1 VADDQPGADPGGR
14 HGPVDD
20 RDGRRGA
27 RRSASPH
34 TAPGQ
39 IDVWSTVLEFLSGR
53 TSRLTVSAVALTAVV
68 GGTVAYANSDK
79 QITLTVD
86 GQSRTVE
93 ADADTVQALLASENI
108 AVNARDI
115 VAPAPGTELQ
125 DGQEV
130 VVRLARPLT
139 VSVDGK
145 ETTYWTTER
154 TVSGALTALGIRA
167 DGARLSASRSLPL
180 GRQGLDLAIV
190 TPKNVTLKAD
200 GKARSLTT
208 TAGTVADLLGERKLT
223 VRSADVLSVSRGA
236 RVTDG
241 LVVALTRVDR
251 KRAAENEAVGF
262 TTRTTTT
269 DSLYKGE
276 RKVVT
281 EGRAGLRR
289 AVYRLTYVDG
299 SLFNRRLATATVT
312 RAPVAE
318 VVQVGTKPR
327 PVTPK
332 TSRTKVRSGGGGS
345 VAGVDGLNWAALAR
359 CESSGNPRAVN
370 PNGHYG
376 LYQFSLSTWR
386 SVGGS
391 GNPIDASS
399 AEQTYRAKLLYKKAG
414 AGQWSC
420 GRHLFD

>member
-1 VADDQPGADPGGR
+1 
-14 HGPVDD
+14 
-20 RDGRRGA
+20 
-27 RRSASPH
+27 
-34 TAPGQ
+34 
-39 IDVWSTVLEFLSGR
+39 VLEFLSGR

-93 ADADTVQALLASENI
+93 ADADTVQALLAGEGI

-190 TPKNVTLKAD
+190 TPKSVMVKAD
-200 GKARSLTT
+200 GKASAVTT
-208 TAGTVADLLGERKLT
+208 TAGTVADLLGERALT
-223 VRSADVLSVSRGA
+223 LRSSDKLSVSRGA

-241 LVVALTRVDR
+241 LVVAITRVDR
-251 KRAAENEAVGF
+251 KKATAEEKVGF
-262 TTRTTTT
+262 STLTQTTS
-269 DSLYKGE
+269 SLYKGQ

-281 EGRAGLRR
+281 EGRTGLRR
-289 AVYRLTYVDG
+289 AVYDLTYVDG
-299 SLFNRRLATATVT
+299 KLSKRRLATATVT
-312 RAPVAE
+312 RAPVAR
-318 VVQVGTKPR
+318 VVQVGTKARPAAPR
-327 PVTPK
+327 AA
-332 TSRTKVRSGGGGS
+332 RSGGGGS
-345 VAGVDGLNWAALAR
+345 VAGVDGLNWASLAR
-359 CESSGNPRAVN
+359 CESGGNPRAVN

-391 GNPIDASS
+391 GNPINASS

>member
-1 VADDQPGADPGGR
+1 M
-14 HGPVDD
+14 
-20 RDGRRGA
+20 
-27 RRSASPH
+27 
-34 TAPGQ
+34 
-39 IDVWSTVLEFLSGR
+39 LEFLSGR
-53 TSRLTVSAVALTAVV
+53 TSRLTASAVALTAVV
-68 GGTVAYANSDK
+68 GGTVAYANNDK

-93 ADADTVQALLASENI
+93 ADADTVQALLAGENI
-108 AVNARDI
+108 AVTARDI

-139 VSVDGK
+139 ISVDGK
-145 ETTYWTTER
+145 QTTYWTTER

-167 DGARLSASRSLPL
+167 DGARLSASRSMPL

-190 TPKNVTLKAD
+190 TPKSITVKAD
-200 GKARSLTT
+200 GKARSVTT

-223 VRSADVLSVSRGA
+223 VRSSDVLSVSRGA

-241 LVVALTRVDR
+241 LVVALTRIDR
-251 KRAAENEAVGF
+251 KRAASNEAVGF
-262 TTRTTTT
+262 ATRTTTT

-281 EGRAGLRR
+281 EGRTGLRR
-289 AVYRLTYVDG
+289 AVYRVTYVDG
-299 SLFNRRLATATVT
+299 SLFNRRLASATVT

-327 PVTPK
+327 PVTTRTTTRT
-332 TSRTKVRSGGGGS
+332 TSRPTKAAVGGS
-345 VAGVDGLNWAALAR
+345 VAGVEGLNWAALAR
-359 CESSGNPRAVN
+359 CESGGNPRAVN

-399 AEQTYRAKLLYKKAG
+399 SEQTYRAKVLYKKAG